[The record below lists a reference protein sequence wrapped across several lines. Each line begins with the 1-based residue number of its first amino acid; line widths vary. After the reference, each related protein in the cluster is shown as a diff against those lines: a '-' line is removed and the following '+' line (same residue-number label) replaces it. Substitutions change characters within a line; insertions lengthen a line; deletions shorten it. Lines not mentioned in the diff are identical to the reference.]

1 MIKNELSTVVLTTDT
16 THHRYF
22 VHQLRKRF
30 VVSSVIIENT
40 SVNPYLQINQNF
52 TNLQTEF
59 EISHWENTNLLPFSD
74 YVETLSVTNVNNA
87 LSLDYIKHKKPAF
100 IILFGTRKV
109 SMKVVELAEIGCINL
124 HGGNPQY
131 YRGLDSH
138 LWAIYHRDWNNLT
151 VTLHYVDHELDSA
164 PIILQSDLP
173 IFKNMKLHQLRASTT
188 EVCVKLT
195 ELALLSQ
202 YNLGWIP
209 SSRQYLKGRYYSAM
223 PNELRTICI
232 SRFDSYTKE
241 YV

>member
-1 MIKNELSTVVLTTDT
+1 MMNELSIVILTTDT

-22 VHQLRKRF
+22 VHQLQKRF
-30 VVSSVIIENT
+30 AVSSVIIEHT
-40 SVNPYLQINQNF
+40 SAKANPQIKEDI
-52 TNLQTEF
+52 TSLQTEF
-59 EISHWENTNLLPFSD
+59 EISHWTIASLLPLNN
-74 YVETLSVTNVNNA
+74 YVETLNVTNVNSE
-87 LSLDYIKHKKPAF
+87 LSLEYIKRKKPAF

-109 SMKVVELAEIGCINL
+109 SMKIVELAEIGCINL

-138 LWAIYHRDWNNLT
+138 LWAIYHRDWNNLN
-151 VTLHYVDHELDSA
+151 VTLHYVDHDLDSA
-164 PIILQSDLP
+164 PIISQSDLP
-173 IFKNMKLHQLRASTT
+173 ISKNMKLCQLRASTT

-232 SRFDSYTKE
+232 SRFESYTKE